1 MSSPKLLQ
9 RMSKIKHKIFVL
21 SGKGGVGKS
30 TVATQL
36 ALTLANHFNLKVG
49 ILDVDIC
56 GPSVPKILGIE
67 GKEVFQCD
75 EGWVPVPVDAQ
86 KKLCCMSIAFLLG
99 SPDDAVVWRGPKKHA
114 MIRQFLEDVFWSEL
128 DVLIV
133 DTPPGTSDEHI
144 TLAELLKLNAADGAV
159 IVTTPQ
165 GVSVSDVKK
174 EINFCHKL
182 NIPVLGVVENMS
194 GFACPCCHEITYIF
208 SQGGGMQLAQQYQVP
223 FLGAIPIDPKLG
235 ECEEQGKDY
244 VTLFSQSTSAIKL
257 KDIAQH
263 ILKQI
268 NKTIQ

>member
-1 MSSPKLLQ
+1 ML
-9 RMSKIKHKIFVL
+9 VD
-21 SGKGGVGKS
+21 
-30 TVATQL
+30 ATQ
-36 ALTLANHFNLKVG
+36 N
-49 ILDVDIC
+49 
-56 GPSVPKILGIE
+56 
-67 GKEVFQCD
+67 
-75 EGWVPVPVDAQ
+75 
-86 KKLCCMSIAFLLG
+86 KLCCMSIAFLLG

-114 MIRQFLEDVFWSEL
+114 MIRQFLEDVFWSDL

-144 TLAELLKLNAADGAV
+144 TLAELLKLNPACDGAV

-174 EINFCHKL
+174 EINFCQKL
-182 NIPVLGVVENMS
+182 SIPVLGVVENMS

-208 SQGGGMQLAQQYQVP
+208 SQGGGAQLAVQYKVP

-257 KDIAQH
+257 KEIAQQ
-263 ILKQI
+263 ILQQI
-268 NKTIQ
+268 KTIQ